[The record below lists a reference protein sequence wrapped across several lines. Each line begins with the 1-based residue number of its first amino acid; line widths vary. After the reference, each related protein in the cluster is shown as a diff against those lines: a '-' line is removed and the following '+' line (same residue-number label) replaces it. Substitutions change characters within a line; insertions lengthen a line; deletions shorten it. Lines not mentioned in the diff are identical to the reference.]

1 MSRDAPSTD
10 TLHAAILDRISD
22 GVVALNDNLQFTY
35 LNDRAVELLSADRDA
50 LLGRPVWDSLA
61 DGASAVFRPPL
72 ERAVETGTEQ
82 SCEWVGPERGSSWLV
97 RFYPDD
103 DGLTI
108 VVTETTDRRSHEE
121 TLGRLHEATRRMLL
135 ARSPEAVADLVSSA
149 AVEILGLP
157 LNAVHYYDEAT
168 DALRP
173 VVQSPACYDVL
184 GKAPAL
190 DSGLAWEAYQSGDAG
205 VYPDVR
211 AAAGVFDAETPFR
224 SELLVPL
231 GEYGVFIVAAQTTDE
246 FTDTDVTLAKLL
258 AANATVALDQVTTES
273 LLAQQRD
280 NLELLTRM
288 MSHDIRNDLQV
299 VGAIAEILGENVDGT
314 QQEYV
319 EKIRRNTAAAVELT
333 TSAQELVEA
342 MLRTE
347 TEPCPVSLRE
357 SLEDQLTRVTETAT
371 DATIT
376 VDGEIPDV
384 TVLADEMLG
393 SVFRNVLKNAV
404 QHNREP
410 DPTVT
415 VTVEADETVVRV
427 KVADNGPGIPDDR
440 KESIFGRGERGM
452 SSDGTGIGLYLVETL
467 VDQYGGHVWVE
478 DRERSSAGSR
488 PPADDNDPTGAVFV
502 IELQRE

>member
-1 MSRDAPSTD
+1 MGRPGTGLQLARPVLSGRRRADHRRHGDDGPAQSRGDARPTPRGDPTD
-10 TLHAAILDRISD
+10 AACQVARSGRRPGQQCGGRDSRTPAQRGPLLRRSDRC
-22 GVVALNDNLQFTY
+22 VTPR
-35 LNDRAVELLSADRDA
+35 RAVAGVLR
-50 LLGRPVWDSLA
+50 
-61 DGASAVFRPPL
+61 
-72 ERAVETGTEQ
+72 RAG
-82 SCEWVGPERGSSWLV
+82 G
-97 RFYPDD
+97 
-103 DGLTI
+103 
-108 VVTETTDRRSHEE
+108 
-121 TLGRLHEATRRMLL
+121 
-135 ARSPEAVADLVSSA
+135 
-149 AVEILGLP
+149 
-157 LNAVHYYDEAT
+157 
-168 DALRP
+168 
-173 VVQSPACYDVL
+173 
-184 GKAPAL
+184 APAL